1 MMYPRKSDPLC
12 QLRLAVCDLTNLSS
26 SRKNFSI
33 EIGKAAHTRSFLL
46 RFGEC
51 AQVAPGPLSV
61 CPGRRVA
68 EKDVD
73 HLWRIHLDG
82 ISWIAKCRRDC

>member
-1 MMYPRKSDPLC
+1 
-12 QLRLAVCDLTNLSS
+12 
-26 SRKNFSI
+26 
-33 EIGKAAHTRSFLL
+33 
-46 RFGEC
+46 
-51 AQVAPGPLSV
+51 LSV